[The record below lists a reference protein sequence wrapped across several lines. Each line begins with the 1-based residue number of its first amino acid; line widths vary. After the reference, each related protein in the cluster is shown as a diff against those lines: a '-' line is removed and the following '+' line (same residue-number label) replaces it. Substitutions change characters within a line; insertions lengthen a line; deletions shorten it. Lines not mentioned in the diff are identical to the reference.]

1 MKQWRRIFTFLP
13 FAHNS
18 KEMQFSRWINV
29 SSCLKANKYVVIVV
43 SIASFILRRE
53 SSTGEN
59 EKEAQRKIEG
69 DVEQES
75 EIMLQ
80 PIFTMPDYSCE
91 CTLEWKPDRRCRFD
105 GFLLARSSFFLQD
118 DYERREE
125 VDATGQTGQ
134 SDDSTTRQPR
144 LLLLATAICTSLA
157 HHPEVVRLL
166 VLLILLHHQPR

>member
-1 MKQWRRIFTFLP
+1 
-13 FAHNS
+13 
-18 KEMQFSRWINV
+18 MQFSRWINV

-80 PIFTMPDYSCE
+80 PIFTMADYSCE
-91 CTLEWKPDRRCRFD
+91 CTIEWKPDRRCRFD

-144 LLLLATAICTSLA
+144 LLLLATAICTSFA